1 MRYNIINKG
10 GQVCYA
16 NLRPRNFSGG
26 NIMKKIVSI
35 ILVCMMF
42 ATLLPMGIFADAGVT
57 EIDTAEDFANIANN
71 LGGSYK
77 LTADITIT
85 EPLSYKNE
93 GALFTGTFD
102 GNGKTITIN
111 FADADAARTGL
122 FCSAGG
128 CTIKNL
134 TVTGTLTSTG
144 NSCSGLIGTL
154 KGADQVTIDNVTV
167 DIDLPYANADNGHGG
182 FIGCVED
189 DNAKVTITNST
200 NKGDV
205 TGNKPGGFI
214 GNVNNKG
221 AVIVLEDCV
230 NEGTVECTNQYSDYR
245 GAGGFIGVVNNG
257 ENTNITI
264 KNCTNKGTIIANY
277 TAANAFVGHN
287 NAAVYDT
294 TGSTNTGKVI
304 SGGVELDA
312 ATAVARP
319 LGTWGWGGFNYN
331 KVTYVLSGNPNFHA
345 LPNLT
350 GFTAYV
356 NGKLSNKVT
365 ATEVAGGNR
374 EVRIEAP
381 IDPSLV
387 DGKTMVTLIWA
398 DGSYSSFGIPEFKA
412 ADINSDYFTIDSEEE
427 YIEFVNTVNEK
438 NGEYMI
444 GFGIKVTTDLD
455 FTGMTVPAFNK
466 MFLDLDFQ
474 GHKVYNLVRVV
485 DNAEG
490 NVGLIANEISN
501 RNFNG
506 VIKNVVLKNCSL
518 TVNAAEGKEV
528 TVGGVAGHCDRAN
541 VESATLENVSVKV
554 NGAGVVG
561 GVIGAKGWGGP
572 GDMTVTIKDTVI
584 DAPNATVGLLV
595 GKQWNWGG
603 NEDSAKVNVLA
614 ADVTATVTSTNEVTA
629 TTFVGDI
636 GVAATVTVAETG
648 VTATLVEDAEG
659 YDPEWTVPE
668 PVVPKTGDAITVMI
682 AVSAIALA
690 AIAFVVSKKRSYQN

>member
-1 MRYNIINKG
+1 
-10 GQVCYA
+10 
-16 NLRPRNFSGG
+16 
-26 NIMKKIVSI
+26 MKKIVSI

-42 ATLLPMGIFADAGVT
+42 ATLLPMGIFADAGVV
-57 EIDTAEDFANIANN
+57 EIASAEDFAKIADN

-85 EPLSYKNE
+85 TPLSYKNE
-93 GALFTGTFD
+93 GAWFTGTFD
-102 GNGKTITIN
+102 GDGHTITIN
-111 FADADAARTGL
+111 FADTEAARTGL

-154 KGADQVTIDNVTV
+154 KGDGQVTIDNVTV
-167 DIDLPYANADNGHGG
+167 DIDVPAVDADNGQGG
-182 FIGCVED
+182 FIGCAED
-189 DNAKVTITNST
+189 DNAKITITNST
-200 NKGDV
+200 NKGDIA
-205 TGNKPGGFI
+205 GNRAGGFI
-214 GNVNNKG
+214 GNVQSKG
-221 AVIVLEDCV
+221 SVVVLENCV

-245 GAGGFIGVVNNG
+245 GAGGFIGVALNG
-257 ENTNITI
+257 DNTSVTL
-264 KNCTNKGTIIANY
+264 KNCTNKGTVIASY

-287 NAAVYDT
+287 NAAAYDT

-304 SGGVELDA
+304 SGGLELDA

-319 LGTWGWGGFNYN
+319 LGTWGWGGFTYN
-331 KVTYVLSGNPNFHA
+331 KVTYVLSGSPNFHA

-350 GFTAYV
+350 GYTAYV
-356 NGKLSNKVT
+356 NGKLSDKVT
-365 ATEVAGGNR
+365 ATEVEGGNR
-374 EVRIEAP
+374 QVKINAP

-387 DGKTMVTLIWA
+387 DGKTMVTLIWG

-427 YIEFVNTVNEK
+427 YIAFVNTVNEK

-455 FTGMTVPAFNK
+455 FTGMTVPAFKK

-474 GHKVYNLVRVV
+474 GHSVYNLVRVV
-485 DNAEG
+485 YNAEG

-506 VIKNVVLKNCSL
+506 VIKNIVLKNCSL
-518 TVNAAEGKEV
+518 TVNVAEGKDV
-528 TVGGVAGHCDRAN
+528 AVGAVAGYCDRAN
-541 VESATLENVSVKV
+541 VESATLENVTIKV

-572 GDMTVTIKDTVI
+572 GDMTVTVKDTVI

-595 GKQWNWGG
+595 GRQWNWGG

-614 ADVTATVTSTNEVTA
+614 ADVTATVKSSNEVTA
-629 TTFVGDI
+629 TTFVGEV
-636 GVAATVTVAETG
+636 GVDFTVTVAEG
-648 VTATLVEDAEG
+648 LTATLVEDAKG
-659 YDPEWTVPE
+659 YDPDWTVPTPTPTPTPGTNE
-668 PVVPKTGDAITVMI
+668 ENPPKTGDAITVMI
-682 AVSAIALA
+682 AVSAIAMA
-690 AIAFVVSKKRSYQN
+690 AIALVVSKKRSYQN